1 MQGLKLLLIGTGLVF
16 AAPAFAQGDGA
27 AGGGNGSAAPAGGD
41 ATAGGAATTPTVAAT
56 TEGGAAGG
64 WSDQLIQNPQTL
76 PKGGLGVFGD
86 FEILKINIP
95 PIPPATMGLSATAE
109 FLALGG
115 GFGVTDKITA
125 GFTYA
130 FDVHD
135 DSGTFPNSVKGPLD
149 LYGAFN
155 IMHKDK
161 MSVTAGA
168 DFSIDTGNTD
178 SKSISAGL
186 SAKYMISPTL
196 AVYTGN
202 PIPLGPAG
210 QHLRISLASNGPI
223 TFDVPVGVALQPSPK
238 LFAFVDT
245 TLAQLSISNS
255 SNAFIF
261 SDFIPVDV
269 GALFR
274 AAKDIDVGVTF
285 TDDLKN
291 AGDFYVIGLTAR
303 MYKH

>member
-1 MQGLKLLLIGTGLVF
+1 MST
-16 AAPAFAQGDGA
+16 
-27 AGGGNGSAAPAGGD
+27 
-41 ATAGGAATTPTVAAT
+41 
-56 TEGGAAGG
+56 
-64 WSDQLIQNPQTL
+64 
-76 PKGGLGVFGD
+76 
-86 FEILKINIP
+86 
-95 PIPPATMGLSATAE
+95 SATAE
-109 FLALGG
+109 FLQLGG

-149 LYGAFN
+149 LYGSFN
-155 IMHKDK
+155 VMHKDK
-161 MSVTAGA
+161 LSVTAGA
-168 DFSIDTGNTD
+168 DFAIDTGNTD

-186 SAKYMISPTL
+186 SAKYMLSPTL

-210 QHLRISLASNGPI
+210 QHLHIDLGTNGPI
-223 TFDVPVGVALQPSPK
+223 TFSVPVGVALQPSPK

-245 TLAQLSISNS
+245 TLADFSISNS
-255 SNAFIF
+255 NNAFIF

-285 TDDLKN
+285 QDDLKN
-291 AGDFYVIGLTAR
+291 AGDFYIIGLTAR
-303 MYKH
+303 LYKH